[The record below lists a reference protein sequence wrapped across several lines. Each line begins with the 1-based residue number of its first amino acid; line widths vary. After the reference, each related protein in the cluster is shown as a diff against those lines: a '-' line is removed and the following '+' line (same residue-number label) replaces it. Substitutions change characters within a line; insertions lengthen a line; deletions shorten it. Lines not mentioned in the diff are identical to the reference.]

1 MTVSQAISV
10 PVPKAKPHGIT
21 PVEFNVL
28 VEPVEIE
35 RKTKGGIILADETR
49 EKEQAAAVHGRIVA
63 VSPLAFSYDDWPAEQ
78 RPKPGDKVVFAKYA
92 GMTVRGADDREY
104 RLVKDKDICAVTA

>member
-1 MTVSQAISV
+1 MTVRPISV
-10 PVPKAKPHGIT
+10 PVPKGKDHGIK

-35 RKTKGGIILADETR
+35 KVTKGGIILADQVI
-49 EKEQAAAVHGRIVA
+49 EKEQAAAVHGRILA
-63 VSPLAFSYDDWPAEQ
+63 ASPLAFTYDDWPVEQ
-78 RPKPGDKVVFAKYA
+78 RPKVGDRVVFAKYA
-92 GMTVRGADDREY
+92 GMVVTGADGKSY